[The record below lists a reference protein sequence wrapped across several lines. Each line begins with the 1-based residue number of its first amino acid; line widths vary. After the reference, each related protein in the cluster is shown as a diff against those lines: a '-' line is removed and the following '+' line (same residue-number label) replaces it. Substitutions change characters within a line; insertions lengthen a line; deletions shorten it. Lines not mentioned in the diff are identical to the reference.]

1 MYYLVYTNI
10 VFCSLLGTATTLSF
24 TSLLEQVIVVLYQ
37 FSVQNIVILTLISV
51 LFCYVFFNFYNAR
64 RVYLKKI
71 LRQKQ
76 FIRAER
82 QRISA
87 EIHDEIG
94 SGLTAL
100 KLYTE
105 LAVRRNP
112 DVEEIS
118 KIDLMIGEVSSKI
131 GEIVWSTDSTG
142 DYLDN
147 LIYFMSDKIKM
158 LFIHSKIDFKCE
170 LPQHIPSRIVDGHTR
185 RECYLLVKEIAHN
198 ALKHSEAKE
207 VSLTIAIHID
217 ELLIAVKDNGK
228 GFDLNQ
234 TGYSGMGMK
243 NIKSRTERL
252 NGNIIVENYKGTQ
265 VYLRVP
271 LGKEADI

>member
-1 MYYLVYTNI
+1 MYYLEYTNI
-10 VFCSLLGTATTLSF
+10 VFCMLLGAVNAFGAEGFLSKIAI
-24 TSLLEQVIVVLYQ
+24 LMYQ
-37 FSVQNIVILTLISV
+37 FTTQNAVILALISV
-51 LFCYVFFNFYNAR
+51 LFCYVFFNVYNFR
-64 RVYLKKI
+64 RVYRKKI
-71 LRQKQ
+71 LRQKR
-76 FIRAER
+76 FIQEER

-105 LAVRRNP
+105 LAVKRSP
-112 DVEEIS
+112 EVEEIS
-118 KIDLMIGEVSSKI
+118 KIDSMIGEVSSKI
-131 GEIVWSTDSTG
+131 SEIVWSTDSTG

-147 LIYFMSDKIKM
+147 LIYFMSDKIKL
-158 LFIHSKIDFKCE
+158 LFVHSKIDFKCE

>member
-131 GEIVWSTDSTG
+131 DEIVWSTDSTG